1 MAITKIHAIRATV
14 QGAVN
19 YICNKDKTDDL
30 LLISSFAT
38 SPQTAADDFRFALSK
53 TSGADTNL
61 AYHLIQSFAPG
72 EVSQD
77 EAHDIGKELA
87 DKLLQGRY
95 SYIIATHTD
104 RGHIHNHI
112 VFCAADFINKTK
124 YNDCKRTYRSIRNI
138 SDNLCKEHNLSVIEQ
153 GAGHIKDYKEWQS
166 EKTGTSWKSKL
177 RKDIN
182 STIKEA
188 NSYEEFITLMQ
199 AKGYE
204 IKDSEISESAHK
216 YIGFRASGQ
225 ERWIRGRESSLGADF
240 TKERIKERIETNLKR
255 KEERRKTPYHPSS
268 IIDTSGEKFK
278 TSPGLKTWA
287 ERENFQLAARIRSE
301 LAGKGLRSMEDI
313 NERIDSLHKQAVSGK
328 RTTADLDKKKKA
340 ATEVLYFARQ
350 YAEKRRYLKAYK
362 KSVDPD
368 RYFMDHDYDL
378 HLAWGAEDILKKAG
392 IDTETMN
399 LKMLESE
406 YEQLCSDREKMYSD
420 YKKTE
425 KECSELTRLR
435 DEYLTYLGEP
445 DQDKERDIPEKDKNR
460 SI

>member
-14 QGAVN
+14 QTAVN
-19 YICNKDKTDDL
+19 YICDKDKTDDL

-38 SPQTAADDFRFALSK
+38 SPESASDDFRFALSK
-53 TSGADTNL
+53 TGSADKNL
-61 AYHLIQSFAPG
+61 AYHLIQSFSPG
-72 EVSQD
+72 EVSQE

-87 DKLLQGRY
+87 DGILKGSH
-95 SYIIATHTD
+95 SYILTTHID
-104 RGHIHNHI
+104 KGHIHNHI
-112 VFCAADFINKTK
+112 VFCAAAFMTNKK
-124 YNDCKRTYRSIRNI
+124 YHDCRQTYRSIRNL
-138 SDNLCKEHNLSVIEQ
+138 SDRLCKEHNLSVIEQ
-153 GAGHIKDYKEWQS
+153 GTGHIKDYKEWQS

-182 STIKEA
+182 ATIKEA
-188 NSYEEFITLMQ
+188 GSYEEFISLMQ

-204 IKDSEISESAHK
+204 IKDFEISENAHK
-216 YIGFRASGQ
+216 YIGFRAPGQ
-225 ERWIRGRESSLGADF
+225 ERWIRGRDSSLGADF
-240 TKERIKERIETNLKR
+240 TKERIKERRDINLQR
-255 KEERRKTPYHPSS
+255 KAERRKTPYHPSS
-268 IIDTSGEKFK
+268 IIDTSEDKFK
-278 TSPGLKTWA
+278 DSPGLKNWA

-301 LAGKGLRSMEDI
+301 LAGKGLRSIEDI

-328 RTTADLDKKKKA
+328 RTTADMDKKKKA

-368 RYFMDHDYDL
+368 RYFMAHDYDL
-378 HLAWGAEDILKKAG
+378 HLAWGAEDILKKSG
-392 IDTETMN
+392 IDPETMN
-399 LKMLESE
+399 LKKLELE
-406 YEQLCSDREKMYSD
+406 YEQLCSDRDKMYSD

-425 KECSELTRLR
+425 KECSELTRQR

-445 DQDKERDIPEKDKNR
+445 DQGKEHDIPEKDKNR